1 MKPWKLALGLGAA
14 CAACCAIPL
23 LGIAGGLAAFGSA
36 LWACADE
43 FLPAAA
49 VLAVIAVGLLGVWW
63 WRRRE
68 AARRAKCACAEACST
83 EAQHACG

>member
-1 MKPWKLALGLGAA
+1 MKPWKVALGLGAA

-49 VLAVIAVGLLGVWW
+49 VLAVIAAVLVGVAWW
-63 WRRRE
+63 KRHKAAH
-68 AARRAKCACAEACST
+68 AARCACVEACPT
-83 EAQHACG
+83 EAQHACR